1 MSVARII
8 TADTYDEDG
17 LPIQS
22 GLMDPKLG
30 TIEPGQKCA
39 TCGNRVGSCPG
50 HFGHIELARPAVH
63 VGHAKLLL
71 RVLRSICLT
80 CVEWLCVGVGNA

>member
-30 TIEPGQKCA
+30 TIEPGQKCG

-50 HFGHIELARPAVH
+50 TFR
-63 VGHAKLLL
+63 
-71 RVLRSICLT
+71 T
-80 CVEWLCVGVGNA
+80 Y